1 MLLAPMAGTNE
12 SSSRNCVGKFI
23 VAWFILGGAAT
34 FAVVVFTAQ
43 NQIPGIAYVGLWLAT
58 AAIFAVAFLGDMN
71 TTHLACAR
79 SQAE

>member
-1 MLLAPMAGTNE
+1 MVRIHMAEANG

-43 NQIPGIAYVGLWLAT
+43 SQLPGIAYVAVWLAT

-71 TTHLACAR
+71 STHIACAR
-79 SQAE
+79 NQPE

>member
-1 MLLAPMAGTNE
+1 MDGTNDLAG
-12 SSSRNCVGKFI
+12 RNCVGKFI

-43 NQIPGIAYVGLWLAT
+43 NQVPGIAYVGLWLAT

-71 TTHLACAR
+71 TTQLACTR
-79 SQAE
+79 KQPE

>member
-1 MLLAPMAGTNE
+1 MVEANAT
-12 SSSRNCVGKFI
+12 SSANCVGKFI

-43 NQIPGIAYVGLWLAT
+43 NQVPGIAYVGVWLVT

-71 TTHLACAR
+71 TTHFACPGG
-79 SQAE
+79 QPD